1 MKKKKLFVVA
11 AAIALSFAAT
21 ASTVKWGA
29 ATATAVDS
37 SKITAGTFYLMY
49 GDTVDTSKF
58 AGDSF
63 SAATLAA
70 AGLDTTIDSFVY
82 SSSNYQKTNDGITPT
97 STGGL
102 SGTKTVYQVLI
113 SDDGKNIAY
122 GTSSISIAAS
132 KGMTQNKLLSTTG
145 FTYVQ
150 AGGDTPEPTS
160 GLLLLVGAG
169 ILGLRRKRA

>member
-1 MKKKKLFVVA
+1 MKKLFVVA
-11 AAIALSFAAT
+11 AAIGLSFAAT

-29 ATATAVDS
+29 ANATSVDS

-70 AGLDTTIDSFVY
+70 AGLDTTIDTFAY
-82 SSSNYQKTNDGITPT
+82 SASNFQKTNDGITPT
-97 STGGL
+97 ATGL

-132 KGMTQNKLLSTTG
+132 KGMTQTKTLSNTA
-145 FTYVQ
+145 FTYVA
-150 AGGDTPEPTS
+150 AGGAPEPTS

>member
-1 MKKKKLFVVA
+1 MKKLFVVA

-29 ATATAVDS
+29 GSATAVDS
-37 SKITAGTFYLMY
+37 TKITSGTFYLMY

-58 AGDSF
+58 AGESF

-70 AGLDTTIDSFVY
+70 AGLDTTIDTFAY
-82 SSSNYQKTNDGITPT
+82 STSNFQKTNDGITPT
-97 STGGL
+97 ATGL

-132 KGMTQNKLLSTTG
+132 KGMTQSKVLSNTG
-145 FTYVQ
+145 FTYV
-150 AGGDTPEPTS
+150 AASDVPEPTS
-160 GLLLLVGAG
+160 ALLLLMGASL
-169 ILGLRRKRA
+169 LGLRRKRA